1 MDAAHRM
8 HHARIPT
15 NGLNLHV
22 VQAGPEDGPLLLLLH
37 GFPEFWHGWR
47 YQIPALAEAGYRV
60 WAPDQRGYNRSDK
73 PEGIGAY
80 TIDKLARDV
89 TGLIE
94 AAGQRQAYVVG
105 HDWGAAVAWRMATY
119 VPDVVRRM
127 VVINVPHPAVMSH
140 HLRHNLRQIAR
151 SWYMGFFQLPRLPE
165 VVLRMNNWR
174 PACRALQGS
183 SRPGTFT
190 DDDLDRYREAW
201 SQPGAMTAMIN
212 WYRAAFRPGSR
223 HDAGADTESAPA
235 PGGRITVPTLLIW
248 GAQDAFLGKEMAQP
262 SIERCEEGRLVV
274 LDAATHWIHH
284 EAPEQVTTLIRD
296 FFTP

>member
-1 MDAAHRM
+1 M

-60 WAPDQRGYNRSDK
+60 WVPDQRGYNRSDK

-105 HDWGAAVAWRMATY
+105 HDWGAAVAWWMAAH

-127 VVINVPHPAVMSH
+127 VVINVPHPAVMGH
-140 HLRHNLRQIAR
+140 HLRHNLRQVVR

-165 VVLRMNNWR
+165 AVLRTHNWR
-174 PACRALQGS
+174 PACRAMQRS

-190 DDDLDRYREAW
+190 DDDLARYQDAW

-212 WYRAAFRPGSR
+212 WYRAAFRPGRR
-223 HDAGADTESAPA
+223 HDESAGARTAPA

-248 GAQDAFLGKEMAQP
+248 GARDRFLGKAMAQP
-262 SIERCEEGRLVV
+262 SIERCAEGRLVM
-274 LDAATHWIHH
+274 LDTATHWVHH
-284 EAPEQVTTLIRD
+284 EEPEQVATLIRD